1 VKTSKK
7 RLLQRQRTNR
17 FGQPMRGTPA
27 PPIATPLDLALALR
41 EGGPEAAVEAARAP
55 SYGLDEQGRPAVLD

>member
-17 FGQPMRGTPA
+17 HGLPMREA
-27 PPIATPLDLALALR
+27 PPPSGPTPIELARALR
-41 EGGPEAAVEAARAP
+41 EGGPEAVLEANRGP
-55 SYGLDEQGRPAVLD
+55 HYGLDEQGRPAVLD